1 MGYEALITINC
12 GRYSKKITDF
22 ILLLDKL
29 NWKIHND
36 KGSVEY
42 LPVGD
47 NDAFAWQSEKLSIKE
62 VFDIINQKQ
71 ENNELVGID
80 LLYKGTE
87 CGMSLLA
94 RNMNDI
100 MLDLDIER
108 KILVSDTFNPDF
120 QKAQNYAILVIQ
132 NNSSIEKEQIRWK
145 IKFLKSG

>member
-1 MGYEALITINC
+1 MGYEALIKINC

-94 RNMNDI
+94 RNTNDI

-108 KILVSDTFNPDF
+108 KILPDKTTDFAWYFQNIIVPLRANGCIIDRMTF
-120 QKAQNYAILVIQ
+120 
-132 NNSSIEKEQIRWK
+132 KEYI
-145 IKFLKSG
+145 

>member
-1 MGYEALITINC
+1 MCYEALITINC
-12 GRYSKKITDF
+12 ERYSKKITDF

-94 RNMNDI
+94 RNTNDI

-108 KILVSDTFNPDF
+108 KILPDKTTDFAWYFQNIIVPLRANGCIIDQMTF
-120 QKAQNYAILVIQ
+120 
-132 NNSSIEKEQIRWK
+132 KEYI
-145 IKFLKSG
+145 

>member
-62 VFDIINQKQ
+62 VFGIINQKQ

-94 RNMNDI
+94 RNTNDI

-108 KILVSDTFNPDF
+108 KILPDKTTDFAWYFQNIIVQLRANGCIIDQMTF
-120 QKAQNYAILVIQ
+120 
-132 NNSSIEKEQIRWK
+132 KEYI
-145 IKFLKSG
+145 